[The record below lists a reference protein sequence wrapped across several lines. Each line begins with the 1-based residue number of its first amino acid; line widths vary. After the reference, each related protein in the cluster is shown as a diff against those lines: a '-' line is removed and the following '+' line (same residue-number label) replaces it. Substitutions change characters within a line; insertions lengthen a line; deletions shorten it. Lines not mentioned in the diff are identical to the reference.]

1 MRLGKLK
8 ARILVSGRIDRC
20 ALQLTPIA
28 LCTMVFA
35 WWKPWPVQSTLR
47 TGCPIIASSTHSIAR
62 SRNTFVPTTATT
74 GWRST
79 FGRRPPRM
87 PSSGKRTRLGR
98 ALPRTKSLRGM
109 NARTWKHWKCFLWM
123 NMISGRTWSPCAV
136 HSFTKKSRHLTL
148 SSTNCCQRPGSDRST
163 SPTFSVWRENQLWRL
178 LASTSPLTTR
188 GNAVLIAS
196 IRRPLTHPRR
206 GTSRAGG
213 MYLCWLCQNWH
224 APGAGR
230 FFLRGC
236 WCALHAACPWRLC
249 PTCAAHARSFD
260 LRSSPRNLVLSS
272 PWTCWAMTMWQA
284 PPKVPSRSDLL
295 PQSSKIMPAHTWS
308 RHEKRGWHC
317 SSVWERT
324 PTTPLK
330 LCGPRPDA
338 EVYAL
343 DYSPRQRRAP
353 EHQAHAGGDPNWK
366 DSAV

>member
-8 ARILVSGRIDRC
+8 ARILVSGRIDRF
-20 ALQLTPIA
+20 AWQSTPIA

-35 WWKPWPVQSTLR
+35 WWKPWPVQSSRR

-62 SRNTFVPTTATT
+62 SRNTFGPTTATT

-98 ALPRTKSLRGM
+98 ALPRTKSWKGM
-109 NARTWKHWKCFLWM
+109 NARTWRHWKYFLWM

-188 GNAVLIAS
+188 GNAVLIVS

-213 MYLCWLCQNWH
+213 MYLCWLCLNWH

-260 LRSSPRNLVLSS
+260 LRSSPRSLVLSS
-272 PWTCWAMTMWQA
+272 PWTFWAMTMWQA
-284 PPKVPSRSDLL
+284 PHKVPSRSDLL

-308 RHEKRGWHC
+308 RHEKRGWAPA
-317 SSVWERT
+317 SGNGR
-324 PTTPLK
+324 PLR
-330 LCGPRPDA
+330 L
-338 EVYAL
+338 
-343 DYSPRQRRAP
+343 
-353 EHQAHAGGDPNWK
+353 
-366 DSAV
+366 